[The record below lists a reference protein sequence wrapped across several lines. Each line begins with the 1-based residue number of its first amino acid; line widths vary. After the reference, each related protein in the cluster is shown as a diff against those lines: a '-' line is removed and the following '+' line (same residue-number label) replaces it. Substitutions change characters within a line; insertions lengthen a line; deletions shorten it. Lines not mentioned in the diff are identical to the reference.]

1 MAHIENHHHDSP
13 EMSLKC
19 SFLSSMNLYLLLVGA
34 FGFFL
39 NIFPCVVCYAKLRTR
54 CGRTSRDVLLMSLI
68 LVDFLT
74 VCIPVPIYLLL
85 YNNCPRSQRSNHVER
100 PAICEIFHLMFM
112 WFKLASLFI
121 ITTLNY
127 TSYLAM
133 TARGIYRSIGDRIS
147 SSLACSRHEQ
157 KHRENLR
164 NSSLVIANL
173 VVGIAIVALLIA
185 SLPYIG
191 LGPEGKTLTTQSHS
205 SKTLPKENLTILFC
219 SLEQISYPRQNSD
232 YTFLFA
238 LLMSSSACLLLQIVH
253 NVLGCFNCS
262 GYSLGGTSAIRTSK
276 SFVLYSRRLG
286 AERDFAKMICVL
298 GLTFHVTWIP
308 VMVAVGCIMSGHQI
322 SAEFSQYVIAV
333 SFLSPSLN
341 PVFFAVFLQE
351 FRDGYM
357 AVFQFIRDKIF
368 SLCKDCLKL
377 RSKPTEVITTSVT
390 SSGISA
396 GKGEQV

>member
-13 EMSLKC
+13 EMNLKC

-54 CGRTSRDVLLMSLI
+54 CGRTSRDVLLMSLT

-191 LGPEGKTLTTQSHS
+191 LGPEGKTLTTQLHS
-205 SKTLPKENLTILFC
+205 SKTLPKENITILFC
-219 SLEQISYPRQNSD
+219 SLEQISYPRQSSD

-262 GYSLGGTSAIRTSK
+262 GYSLGGNSAIHTSK

-308 VMVAVGCIMSGHQI
+308 VMV
-322 SAEFSQYVIAV
+322 
-333 SFLSPSLN
+333 
-341 PVFFAVFLQE
+341 
-351 FRDGYM
+351 
-357 AVFQFIRDKIF
+357 
-368 SLCKDCLKL
+368 
-377 RSKPTEVITTSVT
+377 
-390 SSGISA
+390 GIILI
-396 GKGEQV
+396 

>member
-1 MAHIENHHHDSP
+1 MAHIENHHHHSP
-13 EMSLKC
+13 EMNLKC

-100 PAICEIFHLMFM
+100 PAICEIFYLMFM

-191 LGPEGKTLTTQSHS
+191 LGPEGKTLTTQLHS
-205 SKTLPKENLTILFC
+205 SKTLPKENITILFC
-219 SLEQISYPRQNSD
+219 SLEQISYPRQSSD

-253 NVLGCFNCS
+253 NVLGCFNCT
-262 GYSLGGTSAIRTSK
+262 GYSLGDTSAIRTSK
-276 SFVLYSRRLG
+276 SFALYSQRLG

-308 VMVAVGCIMSGHQI
+308 VMV
-322 SAEFSQYVIAV
+322 
-333 SFLSPSLN
+333 
-341 PVFFAVFLQE
+341 
-351 FRDGYM
+351 
-357 AVFQFIRDKIF
+357 
-368 SLCKDCLKL
+368 
-377 RSKPTEVITTSVT
+377 
-390 SSGISA
+390 GIILI
-396 GKGEQV
+396 

>member
-13 EMSLKC
+13 EMNLKC

-133 TARGIYRSIGDRIS
+133 TARGIYRSIADRIS

-173 VVGIAIVALLIA
+173 FVGIAIVALLIA

-191 LGPEGKTLTTQSHS
+191 LGPEGKTLTTQLHS
-205 SKTLPKENLTILFC
+205 FKTLPKENLTILFC

-308 VMVAVGCIMSGHQI
+308 VMV
-322 SAEFSQYVIAV
+322 
-333 SFLSPSLN
+333 
-341 PVFFAVFLQE
+341 
-351 FRDGYM
+351 
-357 AVFQFIRDKIF
+357 
-368 SLCKDCLKL
+368 
-377 RSKPTEVITTSVT
+377 
-390 SSGISA
+390 GIILI
-396 GKGEQV
+396 

>member
-1 MAHIENHHHDSP
+1 MIRMAHIENHHHDSP
-13 EMSLKC
+13 EMNLKC

-74 VCIPVPIYLLL
+74 VCIPLPIYLLL

-164 NSSLVIANL
+164 NTSLVIANL

-191 LGPEGKTLTTQSHS
+191 LGPEGKTLTTQLHS

-219 SLEQISYPRQNSD
+219 SLKQISYPRQNSD

-262 GYSLGGTSAIRTSK
+262 GYSLGDTSAIRTSK
-276 SFVLYSRRLG
+276 SFALYSRRLG

-308 VMVAVGCIMSGHQI
+308 VMV
-322 SAEFSQYVIAV
+322 
-333 SFLSPSLN
+333 
-341 PVFFAVFLQE
+341 
-351 FRDGYM
+351 
-357 AVFQFIRDKIF
+357 
-368 SLCKDCLKL
+368 
-377 RSKPTEVITTSVT
+377 
-390 SSGISA
+390 GIILI
-396 GKGEQV
+396 

>member
-13 EMSLKC
+13 EMNLKC

-39 NIFPCVVCYAKLRTR
+39 NIFPCVVCYAKLRTQ

-173 VVGIAIVALLIA
+173 VVGIAIVALFIA

-191 LGPEGKTLTTQSHS
+191 LGPEGKTLTTQLHS

-322 SAEFSQYVIAV
+322 SAEFSQYVIAA

-396 GKGEQV
+396 GKDEQV

>member
-13 EMSLKC
+13 EMNLKC

-253 NVLGCFNCS
+253 NVLGCFNCT
-262 GYSLGGTSAIRTSK
+262 GYSLGDTSAIRTSK
-276 SFVLYSRRLG
+276 SFALYSQRLG

-322 SAEFSQYVIAV
+322 SAEFSQYVIAA

-341 PVFFAVFLQE
+341 PVFFAVFLRE